1 MQLSV
6 TDLGSLSTS
15 AVVLASYHVF
25 LWLKS
30 RSDPTYT
37 VQKVNARVRTKW
49 VEAVMQDNKDI
60 LAVQTLRNSTMAAT
74 FLASTAVILVMGIL
88 SLVGR
93 GDALLSPSGPKL
105 LLMLVDLFVAFFAF
119 TMSIRLYSHVG
130 YMISTPGTASAVS
143 PAIVARHLNRGANF
157 YSAGMRAFYFLV
169 PLVAW
174 LFGPWALGAATLGL
188 LVLLFVNDRAPADS

>member
-1 MQLSV
+1 MPLSV
-6 TDLGSLSTS
+6 TDLASLGAS

-25 LWLKS
+25 IWLRS
-30 RSDPTYT
+30 RNDPSYT
-37 VQKVNARVRTKW
+37 VQRVNARVRAKW
-49 VEAVMQDNKDI
+49 VEAVMQESKDI

-74 FLASTAVILVMGIL
+74 FLASTSVILVMGIL
-88 SLVGR
+88 TLVGK
-93 GDALLSPSGPKL
+93 GDALFSPSGPKL

-119 TMSIRLYSHVG
+119 TMAIRLYTHVG
-130 YMISTPGTASAVS
+130 FMIGTPACVS

-174 LFGPWALGAATLGL
+174 LFGPWALGAATLAL
-188 LVLLFVNDRAPADS
+188 LVLLFVNDRAPADD